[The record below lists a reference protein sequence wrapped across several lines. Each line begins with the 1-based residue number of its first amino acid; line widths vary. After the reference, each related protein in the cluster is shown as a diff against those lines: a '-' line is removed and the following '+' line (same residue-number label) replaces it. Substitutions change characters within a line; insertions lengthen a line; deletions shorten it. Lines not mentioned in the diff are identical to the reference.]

1 MLREGL
7 TLKLK
12 ISSVINFYTDVLS
25 KLQNDQYLFIVFRIK
40 NEDNLYRNISTFQT
54 ISKLDIKDFT
64 NTCLEYWQIK
74 TDNYIQEEFTEFI
87 FNYKIIE
94 EGITSKKI
102 HRPESNTLKPIK
114 FIIGN
119 YSIPQTMDLYQW
131 GDVQFILNDSEA
143 IVFKFKSKA
152 QYHVTFSKHLMTVK
166 YVLDGKTL
174 LEFTDELLDINNLG
188 SFTRTINNQKIY
200 FFKGKLAFKERTY
213 KFNKINKES
222 PKPFFND
229 RLITM
234 DLETFNKDGILT
246 PYAVSYYDGKI

>member
-152 QYHVTFSKHLMTVK
+152 QYHVTFT
-166 YVLDGKTL
+166 
-174 LEFTDELLDINNLG
+174 
-188 SFTRTINNQKIY
+188 
-200 FFKGKLAFKERTY
+200 
-213 KFNKINKES
+213 
-222 PKPFFND
+222 
-229 RLITM
+229 
-234 DLETFNKDGILT
+234 
-246 PYAVSYYDGKI
+246 

>member
-1 MLREGL
+1 MKNQYKWLTFSSTCNLITNENIESACLKFYDEVLRNL
-7 TLKLK
+7 NT
-12 ISSVINFYTDVLS
+12 
-25 KLQNDQYLFIVFRIK
+25 DQYILIIFRIK
-40 NEDNLYRNISTFQT
+40 TRSNLYRNISTFQT

-102 HRPESNTLKPIK
+102 LRPESNTLKPIK

-213 KFNKINKES
+213 KFNKINKNS
-222 PKPFFND
+222 N
-229 RLITM
+229 
-234 DLETFNKDGILT
+234 
-246 PYAVSYYDGKI
+246 